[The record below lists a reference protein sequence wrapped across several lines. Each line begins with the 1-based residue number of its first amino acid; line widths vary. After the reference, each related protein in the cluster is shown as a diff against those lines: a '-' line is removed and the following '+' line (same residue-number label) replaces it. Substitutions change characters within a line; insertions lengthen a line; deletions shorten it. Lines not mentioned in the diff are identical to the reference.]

1 MKEDNKKL
9 LIENNR
15 FLGESTTCKT
25 DNLAIKAK
33 LSSQD
38 LQVFNLNQKI
48 KSLKEELLKKNEA
61 KNIHKID
68 NYDLNEKIL
77 SLEEELYE

>member
-1 MKEDNKKL
+1 MKVDIKKL
-9 LIENNR
+9 QLENNR
-15 FLGESTTCKT
+15 YIGESTTCKT

-48 KSLKEELLKKNEA
+48 KSLKEELNLKNVS
-61 KNIHKID
+61 KNIHKSD
-68 NYDLNEKIL
+68 NADLN
-77 SLEEELYE
+77 